1 MSPRLADNSHRRG
14 NPGPRLVRHRI
25 PVRRSDA
32 ACLLQPHVGQCWHY
46 EFSYFILLF
55 SCHCRLSH
63 PPQTM
68 SSSIAI
74 PATPA
79 ATTVFR
85 GSGSSSKSA
94 ASSSSSYSSSL
105 QVGIS
110 PSNHKHKMGHGRRP
124 SLLSTALSKQECTV
138 INIGDPDEI
147 FLPPYIDCDYVPLE
161 NQRDPVHDIVLSEEE
176 SKSMLPQ

>member
-1 MSPRLADNSHRRG
+1 
-14 NPGPRLVRHRI
+14 
-25 PVRRSDA
+25 
-32 ACLLQPHVGQCWHY
+32 
-46 EFSYFILLF
+46 
-55 SCHCRLSH
+55 
-63 PPQTM
+63 M

-79 ATTVFR
+79 ATTVF
-85 GSGSSSKSA
+85 GGGGSSSKSGT
-94 ASSSSSYSSSL
+94 SSSSSYSSSF
-105 QVGIS
+105 QMGIS
-110 PSNHKHKMGHGRRP
+110 PSSLKQKMGHGRRP

-138 INIGDPDEI
+138 INIGDPDGSPRLISYLSSSQGYLWNPEI